1 MRKIPVYSAALALVL
16 AGTAACG
23 SSSSPASSGKPGTS
37 GAAGSANFDP
47 KTCQGGTLEVLNQA
61 SISKL
66 DPARIYTSGGGNIPS
81 LLFRTLTTRNRL
93 PGQDGA
99 KPAPDLATDLGTPSD
114 GAKTWTYHLKDNLF
128 YEDGTPITA
137 QDVKYGIERSFAPE
151 LSGGAPYLRDWLI
164 DAASYQGPYKQPDG
178 IKSIETPD
186 AKTIIFRLSKPEGD
200 FPLLA
205 TATQFAPV
213 PKAKDT
219 GVDYEKHPVSSGPYM
234 VASYE
239 KKKTLDLV
247 RNPHWSAA
255 TDTLRYACPDKINV
269 TAGLESAVI
278 NQRIATGTGQDANAV
293 TTDATVGPDQLAQL
307 NSNPELAK
315 RVAKGEFPATTYLAF
330 NTKVKPFD
338 DIRVR
343 QAISYAVNR
352 TTAVNAAGGS
362 AVAGASTTFLPPQKA
377 LGYQAYDYFPA
388 GATGNAAKAKE
399 LLAQAGY
406 PNGLSITL
414 YHEADDADNLGPK
427 LATAIQDALKAAGIT
442 VTLNPTD
449 DNGYRDLTGKPSTE
463 PGVSLQYWGAD
474 WPSGGPFLIPVFDGR
489 QIVDSGGNFNLAQL
503 NDPAVN
509 AEIDAINAI
518 TDPEQ
523 AQARWGALDAKLGQ
537 QALTVPLFSEK
548 DVYLFGKNVKNAVP
562 DGWRGQ
568 YDLAR
573 ISVK

>member
-1 MRKIPVYSAALALVL
+1 MRRIAVLSAALALVA
-16 AGTAACG
+16 AGAAAC
-23 SSSSPASSGKPGTS
+23 SSSAGHTSTGT
-37 GAAGSANFDP
+37 AGSAAFDP
-47 KTCQGGTLEVLNQA
+47 KTCQGGTLEVLNQD
-61 SISKL
+61 SISKM

-81 LLFRTLTTRNRL
+81 LLFRTLTTRNRQ

-114 GAKTWTYHLKDNLF
+114 GAKTWTYHLKSDIF
-128 YEDGTPITA
+128 FEDGTPITA

-151 LSGGAPYLRDWLI
+151 LPGGAPYLRDWLV
-164 DAASYQGPYKQPDG
+164 DASNYQGPYKDPNG
-178 IKSIETPD
+178 IAAIETPD
-186 AKTIIFRLSKPEGD
+186 AKTIIFHLRKPEGD

-219 GVDYEKHPVSSGPYM
+219 GVNYDKHPISSGPYM
-234 VASYE
+234 VASYD
-239 KKKTLDLV
+239 KGKTLDLV

-255 TDTLRYACPDKINV
+255 SDPLRYACPDKIDV
-269 TAGLESAVI
+269 TSGLNPAVI
-278 NQRIATGTGQDANAV
+278 NQRIATGSGQDANAV
-293 TTDATVGPDQLAQL
+293 TTDATIGPDQLAQL
-307 NSNPELAK
+307 NSNPSLAK
-315 RVAKGEFPATTYLAF
+315 RVARGEFPATTYLAF

-343 QAISYAVNR
+343 EAVSYAINR
-352 TTAVNAAGGS
+352 TTAVNAAGGT

-377 LGYQAYDYFPA
+377 LGYQPYDDFPA
-388 GATGNAAKAKE
+388 GATGDAAKAKD

-406 PNGLSITL
+406 PNGLTITL
-414 YHEADDADNLGPK
+414 FHQSDDANNLGPK
-427 LATAIQDALKAAGIT
+427 EATAIQDALKAAGIT
-442 VTLNPTD
+442 VKLNPVD
-449 DNGYRDLTGKPSTE
+449 DDSYQDVTGKPSSE

-474 WPSGGPFLIPVFDGR
+474 WPSGAPFLIPIFDGR
-489 QIVDSGGNFNLAQL
+489 EIIDSGGNFNMAQL
-503 NDPAVN
+503 NDPGVN

-518 TDPEQ
+518 TDPAQ

-537 QALTVPLFSEK
+537 QALTVPLFYEK
-548 DVYLFGKNVKNAVP
+548 DVYLFGKNVKDAVP

-573 ISVK
+573 VSVK

>member
-1 MRKIPVYSAALALVL
+1 MRKIPVLSAALALVL
-16 AGTAACG
+16 AGAAACG
-23 SSSSPASSGKPGTS
+23 SSSSPAGSGKT
-37 GAAGSANFDP
+37 GSAAFDP
-47 KTCQGGTLEVLNQA
+47 KTCQGGTLEVLNQG

-81 LLFRTLTTRNRL
+81 LLFRTLTTRNRQ

-151 LSGGAPYLRDWLI
+151 LSGGAPYLRDWLV
-164 DAASYQGPYKQPDG
+164 DASTYQGPYKQPDG
-178 IKSIETPD
+178 IPAIETPD
-186 AKTIIFRLSKPEGD
+186 AKTIIFHLSKPEGD

-219 GVDYEKHPVSSGPYM
+219 GVDYEKHPLSSGPYM

-239 KKKTLDLV
+239 KKKSLDLV
-247 RNPHWSAA
+247 RNPHWSSA

-269 TAGLESAVI
+269 TSGLESAVI
-278 NQRIATGTGQDANAV
+278 NQRIATGTGQDADAV
-293 TTDATVGPDQLAQL
+293 STDAAIGPDQLAQL
-307 NSNPELAK
+307 NSNPDLAK
-315 RVAKGEFPATTYLAF
+315 RVARGEFPATTYLAF

-343 QAISYAVNR
+343 EAISYAVNR
-352 TTAVNAAGGS
+352 TTAVNAAGGT

-377 LGYQAYDYFPA
+377 LGYQPYDYFPA
-388 GATGNAAKAKE
+388 GATGNAAKAKD

-406 PNGLSITL
+406 ANGLTITL

-427 LATAIQDALKAAGIT
+427 LAAAVQDALKAAGIT
-442 VTLNPTD
+442 VNLNPVD
-449 DNGYRDLTGKPSTE
+449 DSGYRDLTGKPSSE
-463 PGVSLQYWGAD
+463 PGVSLQNWGAD
-474 WPSGGPFLIPVFDGR
+474 WPSGGPFLIPIFDGR
-489 QIVDSGGNFNLAQL
+489 QIIDSGGNFNLAQL

-509 AEIDAINAI
+509 AEIDAIDQI
-518 TDPEQ
+518 TDPAQ

-537 QALTVPLFSEK
+537 QALTVPLFYEK

>member
-1 MRKIPVYSAALALVL
+1 MRKIPVFTAALALVI

-23 SSSSPASSGKPGTS
+23 SSSSPSSGKG
-37 GAAGSANFDP
+37 GQAGSAAAFDP

-93 PGQDGA
+93 PGQEGA

-128 YEDGTPITA
+128 FEDGTPITSD
-137 QDVKYGIERSFAPE
+137 DVKYGIERSFAPE
-151 LSGGAPYLRDWLI
+151 LSGGAPYLRDWLV
-164 DAASYQGPYKQPDG
+164 DASGYQGPYKQPEG
-178 IKSIETPD
+178 IKAIETPD
-186 AKTIIFRLSKPEGD
+186 PKTIIFHLSKPEGD

-234 VASYE
+234 VATFE

-255 TDTLRYACPDKINV
+255 TDPLRYACPDKINI

-278 NQRIATGTGQDANAV
+278 NQRIATGSGQDANAV
-293 TTDATVGPDQLAQL
+293 TTDTTVGPDQLAQL
-307 NSNPELAK
+307 GSNPDLAK
-315 RVAKGEFPATTYLAF
+315 RVSKGEFPATTYLAF
-330 NTKVKPFD
+330 NPKVKPFD

-343 QAISYAVNR
+343 EAISYAVNR
-352 TTAVNAAGGS
+352 STAVNAAGGT

-377 LGYQAYDYFPA
+377 LGYQPYDYFPA
-388 GATGNAAKAKE
+388 GATGNPAKAKE

-414 YHEADDADNLGPK
+414 DHEADDADNLGPK

-442 VTLNPTD
+442 VTLKPSD
-449 DNGYRDLTGKPSTE
+449 DSGYRDVTGKPSTE
-463 PGVSLQYWGAD
+463 PGLSLQYWGAD
-474 WPSGGPFLIPVFDGR
+474 WPSGGPFLIPIFDGR
-489 QIVDSGGNFNLAQL
+489 QIIDSGGNFNLAQL

-509 AEIDAINAI
+509 AEIDAINQI
-518 TDPEQ
+518 TDPAQ

-537 QALTVPLFSEK
+537 QALTVPLFYEK
-548 DVYLFGKNVKNAVP
+548 DVYLFGKNIKNAVP